1 MFGIRYIQ
9 VPPTTYLIH
18 FKNGQAK
25 KEGAGLSFFYYA
37 PTSVLVGVPINSSDV
52 PFVFHQTTLDF
63 QTVTVQG
70 QLQYRVKD
78 PKRLAALLDFSI
90 SPRNTFLTDDPE
102 KLDDRLTQATQVLI
116 QNAVGKMILK
126 EALVSIEKLAAEV
139 LTGLRANDTVAM
151 LGIEILGLSILSIK
165 PTPEMAKALEAHARE
180 ELNKRSDE
188 AIYARRHN
196 AVEQERRIKDAELNT
211 QLAEELKKREI
222 RETQMAAAI
231 AVELQRT
238 KLIEQRVENERKD
251 ADAKAYA
258 LEAALKPIRETDPK
272 SLLALAAGKA
282 DPRAMIAM
290 AFRELAENAQKIGT
304 LNVSPELLEG
314 LLKK

>member
-18 FKNGQAK
+18 FKNGHAK

-165 PTPEMAKALEAHARE
+165 PTPEMAKALEAQARE

-222 RETQMAAAI
+222 RETQMAAEI